1 MQWRRDLVKESSLAY
16 MINGS
21 AIRHARRRSC
31 RGRGARHGYFD
42 SIRLSNSDSNMIFKS
57 LTGSWL
63 VRLNRWFAE
72 WLATDVR
79 PRGMPR
85 TDYYRLLENLQLADV
100 VLVEGRTRMS
110 GVIQSVT
117 LSSWSHAALYVGRL
131 GDLPSGDV
139 SDDLRRACGNDRTV
153 PLVVEAEIEHGVRL
167 IPLSRYAGE
176 HLRLCRP
183 SRLDTEDAVKVRDY
197 ALARIG
203 TPYDKR
209 HIVDLLRFL
218 IPFGALPRRWR
229 STLFEAGYGDL
240 VKTIC
245 STLIANAFAS
255 VRYPILPTMH
265 RGSNGQPVFHAC
277 NSRLVTP
284 RDFDYS
290 PYFDVIKFPF
300 FGNDIER
307 YRELEWR

>member
-1 MQWRRDLVKESSLAY
+1 
-16 MINGS
+16 MILDYRK
-21 AIRHARRRSC
+21 AKTMFI
-31 RGRGARHGYFD
+31 
-42 SIRLSNSDSNMIFKS
+42 KS
-57 LTGSWL
+57 MPATWL
-63 VRLNRWFAE
+63 VGFSRRFTA

-85 TDYYRLLENLQLADV
+85 TDYYRLLENLELADV

-131 GDLPSGDV
+131 GDLPSDSV
-139 SDDLRRACGNDRTV
+139 SEHVLRASGNDSRTPV
-153 PLVVEAEIEHGVRL
+153 VVEAEIEQGVRL
-167 IPLSRYAGE
+167 LPLSRYAGE

-183 SRLDTEDAVKVRDY
+183 SRLDPADAMRVRNY
-197 ALARIG
+197 ALARLG

-229 STLFEAGYGDL
+229 STLFEAGHGDL
-240 VKTIC
+240 VATIC

-265 RGSNGQPVFHAC
+265 RGPDGQPVFHAC
-277 NSRLVTP
+277 NSRLITP

-300 FGNDIER
+300 FGDDVER
-307 YRELEWR
+307 YRELEWN